1 MTKIFSVKMRSRH
14 LNFLATL
21 RIRVALEV
29 NSMDP
34 R

>member
-14 LNFLATL
+14 LVFLATL
-21 RIRVALEV
+21 RFRVAFEA
-29 NSMDP
+29 NSMGP